1 MTSHDAEHAGARS
14 LRGLRALAPDPDRAE
29 RFRNHCRTQLARRQ
43 PEPRTA
49 GIDTFARRVLV
60 PTVGAAF
67 CALYFAMLVVM
78 TLRFEGVL

>member
-1 MTSHDAEHAGARS
+1 MTSHNSEHASARS
-14 LRGLRALAPDPDRAE
+14 LSGLRALAPDPGRAE

-43 PEPRTA
+43 PEPRT

-60 PTVGAAF
+60 PTVGAVF
-67 CALYFAMLVVM
+67 CALYFAMLVVL